1 MRRIVNYELKS
12 PSTPSA
18 RALSRTVTSAISWD
32 DLLSPPCILNAPAM
46 RPPRWEY
53 KSLQM
58 DVAGWLG
65 PDVDPEQIDRVL
77 DANGAEGWE
86 LVSAFDVNRGQGR
99 TTALVFLFK
108 RPRD

>member
-1 MRRIVNYELKS
+1 
-12 PSTPSA
+12 
-18 RALSRTVTSAISWD
+18 
-32 DLLSPPCILNAPAM
+32 M

-86 LVSAFDVNRGQGR
+86 LVSAFDENRGQGR